1 MLEMHTHYQLNRE
14 PFTKNLTLDMLH
26 HHHGHDEAAARITW
40 CISQGAIGVITGEA
54 GAGKTAAARA
64 AIGGIDRT
72 RHHVIYIANPTLG
85 ARGLWA
91 AVVAATGGKP
101 AIYTAALA
109 TQAEHA
115 LAAEAEE
122 RGRRPILI
130 LDEAHLTT
138 PGQLEALRML
148 TNSELDSASPCTVI
162 LLGQPTLR
170 RMIKHGQLASLDQ
183 RISVKYHLAGMTET
197 ETPAYIRHHLQI
209 CGRGTPLFTDD
220 AVTLIHQVSRGY
232 PRTINNICRQAL
244 LAGWASR
251 KTLID
256 DTTTRTAIA
265 EVITPD
271 ELTPSS

>member
-26 HHHGHDEAAARITW
+26 HHHGHDEAAARITY
-40 CISQGAIGVITGEA
+40 CIREGAIGVITGEA

-64 AIGGIDRT
+64 AVGGIDRT
-72 RHHVIYIANPTLG
+72 RHHVIYIPNPTTG
-85 ARGLWA
+85 TRGLWHA
-91 AVVAATGGKP
+91 IVVATGGKP
-101 AIYTAALA
+101 ALHNATLAA
-109 TQAEHA
+109 QAGHA

-122 RGRRPILI
+122 RGRRPVLI
-130 LDEAHLTT
+130 IDEAHL
-138 PGQLEALRML
+138 LEVPDLETLRMM

-170 RMIKHGQLASLDQ
+170 RKIKNGQLSALDQ
-183 RISVKYHLAGMTET
+183 RISVRYHLAGMTET
-197 ETPAYIRHHLQI
+197 ETPGYIRHHLNI
-209 CGRGTPLFTDD
+209 CGRDTPLFTDD
-220 AVTLIHQVSRGY
+220 SVTLIHQVSRGY

-271 ELTPSS
+271 ELAPPS

>member
-1 MLEMHTHYQLNRE
+1 MIEMHAHYGLARA

-40 CISQGAIGVITGEA
+40 CIREGAIAVITGEA

-72 RHHVIYIANPTLG
+72 RHHLIYVTNPTTG
-85 ARGLWA
+85 IRGLWHA
-91 AVVAATGGKP
+91 IATATGGKP
-101 AIYTAALA
+101 ALHNATLAA
-109 TQAEHA
+109 QAEHA

-122 RGRRPILI
+122 RGRRPILLI
-130 LDEAHLTT
+130 DEAHL
-138 PGQLEALRML
+138 LEVAELEGLRMM
-148 TNSELDSASPCTVI
+148 TNSDLDSASPCTII

-170 RMIKHGQLASLDQ
+170 RKIKNGQLSALDQ
-183 RISVKYHLAGMTET
+183 RISVRYHLAGITET

-209 CGRGTPLFTDD
+209 CGRDTPLFTDD
-220 AVTLIHQVSRGY
+220 SAALIHQVSRGY
-232 PRTINNICRQAL
+232 PRTVNNICRQAL
-244 LAGWASR
+244 LAGWAAR

-256 DTTTRTAIA
+256 DNLTRTAIS

-271 ELTPSS
+271 D